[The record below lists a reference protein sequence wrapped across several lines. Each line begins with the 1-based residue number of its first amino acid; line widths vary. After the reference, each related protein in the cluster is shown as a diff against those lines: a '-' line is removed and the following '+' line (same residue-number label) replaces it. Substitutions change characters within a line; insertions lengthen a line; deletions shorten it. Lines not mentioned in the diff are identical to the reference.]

1 MEKQKQKK
9 GGLAV
14 FWVVVAL
21 IGVLVAS
28 TFNAIKNNLNLGLDL
43 RGGFEILYQVEPLE
57 EGGSFDISAVVNSI
71 NKRVNVLGVSEPSIS
86 VEGDNRIRVQLAG
99 VSDQDTARDMI
110 GTTANLTFRDTE
122 DNELADSSI
131 LEEGGASLSYQNGQP
146 VVSLKIAD
154 DEKFGEITS
163 DIAAKSSGE
172 NIMVI
177 WLDYEEGDSY
187 SEESTKAAQG
197 EEPKYISAASVTS
210 QITGDCIISGDFT
223 EEAARTLANLINS
236 G

>member
-122 DNELADSSI
+122 VK
-131 LEEGGASLSYQNGQP
+131 
-146 VVSLKIAD
+146 VVHMFWIVEAVFAAVGLIIAL
-154 DEKFGEITS
+154 
-163 DIAAKSSGE
+163 
-172 NIMVI
+172 V
-177 WLDYEEGDSY
+177 
-187 SEESTKAAQG
+187 
-197 EEPKYISAASVTS
+197 
-210 QITGDCIISGDFT
+210 
-223 EEAARTLANLINS
+223 
-236 G
+236 